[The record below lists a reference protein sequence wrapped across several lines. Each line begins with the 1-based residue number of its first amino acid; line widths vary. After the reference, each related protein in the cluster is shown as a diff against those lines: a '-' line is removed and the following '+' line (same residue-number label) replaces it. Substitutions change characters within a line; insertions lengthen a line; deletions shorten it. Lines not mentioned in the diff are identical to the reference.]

1 MFDFVPSVSNFL
13 YCSIVSSFRMTKI
26 STAPYTS
33 VCQLCESPQTVVV
46 AVTSFW
52 EAQHWKKKWLGTVI

>member
-1 MFDFVPSVSNFL
+1 MFEFVPSVWNFL
-13 YCSIVSSFRMTKI
+13 HCSIVSSFRMTKI

-46 AVTSFW
+46 AVTSFRQ
-52 EAQHWKKKWLGTVI
+52 AQHWKKSG